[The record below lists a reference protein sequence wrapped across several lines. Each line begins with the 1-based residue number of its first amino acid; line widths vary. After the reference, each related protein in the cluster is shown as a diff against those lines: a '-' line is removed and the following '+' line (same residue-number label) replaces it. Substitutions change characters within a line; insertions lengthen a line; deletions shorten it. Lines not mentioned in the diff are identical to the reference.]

1 MPSDAESLWER
12 TDNFVPAIPTAF
24 EQEPELTIFVEENET
39 EQQREPDAGRIL
51 VFLKLYDPV
60 SQEIT
65 DLGKIFPNCQTEGD
79 SGPVWGLG
87 LRSQA
92 LQAGKL
98 QDCGDIYLIQRRT
111 DSVERLVLYYDQE
124 GEPLE
129 REIVLESGDICVVEM
144 LASPADSGPV
154 SFEGFYDRL
163 RNTRDILLKSR
174 VESEDYPTEF
184 LLSLT
189 LTTDAT
195 NIR

>member
-1 MPSDAESLWER
+1 MRLPLFPDLLPPSGLHVLR
-12 TDNFVPAIPTAF
+12 
-24 EQEPELTIFVEENET
+24 VEENEV

-51 VFLKLYDPV
+51 VFLKVYDPV

-65 DLGKIFPNCQTEGD
+65 DVGKIFPNCQAEGD
-79 SGPVWGLG
+79 NGPVWGLG

-129 REIVLESGDICVVEM
+129 REIVLENGDICVVEM
-144 LASPADSGPV
+144 LSSPGDSGPV

-174 VESEDYPTEF
+174 VESSDYPTEF

-189 LTTDAT
+189 LTTDAAT
-195 NIR
+195 IR